1 MLVGGVL
8 EAGQTLP
15 RNDEYVH
22 RRLRFDVAE
31 GDAVLVLIDDVGG
44 DLASQNSVEDGVV
57 CHSRR
62 VTFVTIV
69 VYS

>member
-1 MLVGGVL
+1 
-8 EAGQTLP
+8 
-15 RNDEYVH
+15 
-22 RRLRFDVAE
+22 
-31 GDAVLVLIDDVGG
+31 VLVLIDDVGG